1 MPLCVYCHHY
11 ILTTIGNN
19 KKDTKLNKCQC
30 KVAGNKVV
38 CMIMWTKKK
47 INQTADF
54 LIQLRYKAWFS
65 LVMQVQAQAQTQ
77 A

>member
-1 MPLCVYCHHY
+1 MQSCRQQGSMYDNVNL
-11 ILTTIGNN
+11 
-19 KKDTKLNKCQC
+19 
-30 KVAGNKVV
+30 
-38 CMIMWTKKK
+38 KK

-65 LVMQVQAQAQTQ
+65 LVMQAQAQAQTQ